1 MFVRAFTIIFS
12 VVALAGFV
20 TAAPPGVAIRQV
32 SECNTGSIQC
42 CDSTIAS
49 DSYLI
54 DELFGYLGLPVPAGG
69 TQVGF
74 TCSPVTVGGTGSG
87 STCVQ
92 QPVCCNGNVF
102 NGISTGCS
110 PITIN
115 G

>member
-1 MFVRAFTIIFS
+1 MFVRASTILFS

-20 TAAPPGVAIRQV
+20 TAAPATLELRQINM
-32 SECNTGSIQC
+32 CDTGSVQC
-42 CDSTIAS
+42 CDSTIES
-49 DSYLI
+49 SSELI
-54 DELFGYLGLPVPAGG
+54 NELFGYLGLPIPAGG

-74 TCSPVTVGGTGSG
+74 TCSPVTVGGSGSG

-92 QPVCCNGNVF
+92 QPVCCTGNVF

>member
-1 MFVRAFTIIFS
+1 MFIRATTVLFS
-12 VVALAGFV
+12 VVALAGV
-20 TAAPPGVAIRQV
+20 ATALPNALEVRQV

-42 CDSTIAS
+42 CSSTI
-49 DSYLI
+49 DSSTTFI
-54 DELFGYLGLPVPAGG
+54 DELFGYLGLPPPAGG

-74 TCSPVTVGGTGSG
+74 TCSPITVGGSGSG
-87 STCVQ
+87 STCVS

-115 G
+115 E